1 MAWCDG
7 LKDESGA
14 ARRLFARSDCACS
27 ATVSDCRAKCPEL
40 TGVSVGYTYSLVWTA
55 TPYTDINAYFISL
68 LSGVYSTH
76 YKGRKG
82 DDLFALCR

>member
-27 ATVSDCRAKCPEL
+27 ATVSDCRTNCPEL
-40 TGVSVGYTYSLVWTA
+40 TGASNANHLVWTA